1 MVILLTSIAIPLE
14 RRRDQS
20 ALFLESGCNETDR
33 FIEIKSDSLHTSQ
46 RTLRSAVT
54 HGGALLMQIFS
65 VRCILPDSISQ
76 AKSVGLRKIQ
86 SLTHMRR
93 SASAALSYGNNTLNY
108 FSLNVESRLVNTVLS
123 SFGI

>member
-1 MVILLTSIAIPLE
+1 MHYLLE
-14 RRRDQS
+14 RRWDQS
-20 ALFLESGCNETDR
+20 ALFLEGGCNETDR

-54 HGGALLMQIFS
+54 HGGALLIQIFS
-65 VRCILPDSISQ
+65 VRGILPDSASQ
-76 AKSVGLRKIQ
+76 AKSVELRKIQ
-86 SLTHMRR
+86 LLTQMRR
-93 SASAALSYGNNTLNY
+93 SVSAALSYGNNTLNY